1 MITEGH
7 WEIRRN
13 RSGAHL
19 IISLIPSLTLQN
31 TGNKL
36 KIANEYFSKEVFYLI
51 RNKMTGCKIRVRSG
65 VACSR
70 LGKRNDKIRLSQSK
84 CGFPAA
90 IGQNVGEK
98 TPKRFLLK
106 SAAFY

>member
-7 WEIRRN
+7 WKIRRN

-19 IISLIPSLTLQN
+19 ISSLIPSLMSQS
-31 TGNKL
+31 TGDKL

-51 RNKMTGCKIRVRSG
+51 RNKMTGCKIRVWSR

-70 LGKRNDKIRLSQSK
+70 LGKRNDKTRLSQSK
-84 CGFPAA
+84 CGFLAA
-90 IGQNVGEK
+90 TGQNVGDK
-98 TPKRFLLK
+98 TPK
-106 SAAFY
+106 S